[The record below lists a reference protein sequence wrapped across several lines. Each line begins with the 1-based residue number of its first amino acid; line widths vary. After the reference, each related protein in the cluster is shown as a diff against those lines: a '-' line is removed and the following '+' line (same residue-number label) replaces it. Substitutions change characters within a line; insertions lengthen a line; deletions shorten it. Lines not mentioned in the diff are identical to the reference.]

1 VISVGIAVGAKVV
14 MVLAVVVWI
23 VNKPSISVVVPGL
36 VGNSVGQLVGLLI
49 VVASVISFE
58 VSRRVV
64 FIFGV
69 VVRRAPPSLPD
80 SVVVVAIGRGVGVSV
95 ILFSPSR

>member
-1 VISVGIAVGAKVV
+1 VVSVVLAGGAKVV

-36 VGNSVGQLVGLLI
+36 VGNSVGQVAVLLI
-49 VVASVISFE
+49 VVVSGTSFE

-69 VVRRAPPSLPD
+69 VVRLTPSSLLD
-80 SVVVVAIGRGVGVSV
+80 SVVVVTIGRGVGVSV
-95 ILFSPSR
+95 ILFIPSR

>member
-1 VISVGIAVGAKVV
+1 MVSVGLAGGAKVV
-14 MVLAVVVWI
+14 MLLAVVVWI

-36 VGNSVGQLVGLLI
+36 VGNSAGHIVVLLI
-49 VVASVISFE
+49 VVVSGTSFE

-69 VVRRAPPSLPD
+69 VVRRALA
-80 SVVVVAIGRGVGVSV
+80 SVVVVTTGCGVGVSV